1 MESLEVVSMASA
13 SVRSSAGEHLH
24 AAWSESLE
32 MYRESLLTAPWR
44 CATNNARLGL
54 RLLESVAEIARDAL
68 HDISRVN
75 QERKD
80 RIRLLDR

>member
-1 MESLEVVSMASA
+1 MAST
-13 SVRSSAGEHLH
+13 SVRSSAGEHLR
-24 AAWSESLE
+24 AAWNDSLE

-44 CATNNARLGL
+44 CATNNARLGM
-54 RLLESVAEIARDAL
+54 RLVESVAEIARDAF